1 MREKDIRK
9 QKREKEKEEMEERKT
24 ERKIYVAVKGRR
36 ATRRKRS
43 PNRPTIDSL
52 PCKIAH
58 SDKEN
63 KKKWY
68 ENGKERKRE
77 N

>member
-1 MREKDIRK
+1 KTLRITGITVPSDNCFLYRMREKGIRK
-9 QKREKEKEEMEERKT
+9 EKKEKEEIEERKT
-24 ERKIYVAVKGRR
+24 ERKR
-36 ATRRKRS
+36 ATRRKRN

-63 KKKWY
+63 KKK
-68 ENGKERKRE
+68 
-77 N
+77 